1 MAIQR
6 YSDSFGDMMPQSFS
20 SMLDRFFNDSLN
32 TRGRMNSFMPH
43 VDAYETEQGY
53 EIEASLPGLKR
64 EDIKVE
70 FQQGRLSISG
80 ERRMQNERNDRR
92 YHMMESQY
100 GSFQRTFQLP
110 DVANGQG
117 IEATFED
124 GVLHITVPKD
134 QQKTMRHQVEIRG
147 RQPQQNNLQ
156 TGQVSDRMGQQAT
169 DIPVEAGNGHQHAG
183 HGLQQ
188 EQPARSY
195 QGATASAGT
204 GASGGSAQQPT
215 MGGQSNA
222 GGPASWT
229 NTSAAS
235 DSYGDGH
242 PDDGAGSMRG
252 SGVGS

>member
-6 YSDSFGDMMPQSFS
+6 YSDSFGDMTPQSFS
-20 SMLDRFFNDSLN
+20 SMLDRFFSDSLN
-32 TRGRMNSFMPH
+32 TRGRLSAFVPH
-43 VDAYETEQGY
+43 VDAYETERGY
-53 EIEASLPGLKR
+53 EIEASLPGMKR
-64 EDIKVE
+64 EDIRVE

-92 YHMMESQY
+92 YHLMESQY

-124 GVLHITVPKD
+124 GVLRISVPKD
-134 QQKTMRHQVEIRG
+134 QQKTMRHRVEIRG
-147 RQPQQNNLQ
+147 GQQQQNNLQ
-156 TGQVSDRMGQQAT
+156 TGQVSGRMGQQAA
-169 DIPVEAGNGHQHAG
+169 DIRVEEGHSQGQGA
-183 HGLQQ
+183 QQ
-188 EQPARSY
+188 AQPSRAY
-195 QGATASAGT
+195 EGATAAAGT
-204 GASGGSAQQPT
+204 SPSGSAPQTPSMSSQ
-215 MGGQSNA
+215 GSNS
-222 GGPASWT
+222 GSWT
-229 NTSAAS
+229 NASSAA

>member
-6 YSDSFGDMMPQSFS
+6 YSESFGDMIPQSFS

-32 TRGRMNSFMPH
+32 TRGRMNAFMPH
-43 VDAYETEQGY
+43 VDAYETERSY
-53 EIEASLPGLKR
+53 EIEASLPGMKR

-80 ERRMQNERNDRR
+80 ERRLQNERNDRR

-100 GSFQRTFQLP
+100 GSFQRSFQLP

-124 GVLHITVPKD
+124 GVLRITVPKD
-134 QQKTMRHQVEIRG
+134 QQKTMRHQVQIRG
-147 RQPQQNNLQ
+147 GQQQQNNLQ
-156 TGQVSDRMGQQAT
+156 TGQVSARMGQQAV
-169 DIPVEAGNGHQHAG
+169 DVSGGGEVGNGHQHTDQG
-183 HGLQQ
+183 IQQ
-188 EQPARSY
+188 EQAARSY
-195 QGATASAGT
+195 QGATASAST
-204 GASGGSAQQPT
+204 PASGSSQPNTT
-215 MGGQSNA
+215 MGGQTNA
-222 GGPASWT
+222 GGSWT
-229 NTSAAS
+229 NASSAS

-242 PDDGAGSMRG
+242 PDDGAGTMRG